1 MRTLM
6 LILAMLATLALTTTP
21 AAAKLDCLTTQAQ
34 ARKVYPAQAL
44 KYRQIDDAR
53 CWYAGRTRAKSEFKL
68 PAPSTLAAARPAV
81 KPARTAT
88 LALADDGMD
97 NVLATLCGGPCPDFR
112 GMDLHN
118 MQARLEAAHAAF
130 LFLQAMR

>member
-1 MRTLM
+1 
-6 LILAMLATLALTTTP
+6 
-21 AAAKLDCLTTQAQ
+21 
-34 ARKVYPAQAL
+34 
-44 KYRQIDDAR
+44 
-53 CWYAGRTRAKSEFKL
+53 
-68 PAPSTLAAARPAV
+68 
-81 KPARTAT
+81 

-112 GMDLHN
+112 SMDLHG